1 LCGHMTKGVGRRV
14 RIGAP
19 IAAVLLIVAGVAL
32 MLVVAGTESVG
43 WFAYA
48 PLAEETMTG
57 GSLLLLTGLDQLGLA
72 LAGLGLLLLTFWSG
86 YQTGRRRRR
95 S

>member
-1 LCGHMTKGVGRRV
+1 MCGHMTKGVGRRV

-32 MLVVAGTESVG
+32 MLVVAGTESFG

-48 PLAEETMTG
+48 PLAEETLTGG

-86 YQTGRRRRR
+86 YQTGRRRR